1 MMLKR
6 CLNFKS
12 LVSKGKTL
20 NQRHKMSHWEIDFK
34 IDSNSVT
41 LFRTILKK
49 FLSLNRKIVTE
60 EKEKMMRHRK
70 RRPNNNNNNNQISK
84 AGSFCFIA
92 HNFNCFSKWSSLCD
106 QDFFQSRS
114 QINLHRFTVSHSLER
129 YSKKRPNDLAFK
141 NFCLKTL
148 LSHYIFDLDSR
159 TF

>member
-41 LFRTILKK
+41 FSRHPEEVFIC
-49 FLSLNRKIVTE
+49 KIVTE

-70 RRPNNNNNNNQISK
+70 RRPNNNNNNNNQISK

-92 HNFNCFSKWSSLCD
+92 HNFN
-106 QDFFQSRS
+106 
-114 QINLHRFTVSHSLER
+114 
-129 YSKKRPNDLAFK
+129 
-141 NFCLKTL
+141 
-148 LSHYIFDLDSR
+148 
-159 TF
+159 